1 MPPPPPV
8 WSATFR
14 PRTLPPAKSLPLLR
28 RHPLPKKSPV
38 KNQKSPQF
46 REHFLQQVFRVDLR
60 RNPLANGSQQTSLL
74 PFEG

>member
-14 PRTLPPAKSLPLLR
+14 PRTLPPA
-28 RHPLPKKSPV
+28 
-38 KNQKSPQF
+38 NQKSIQF